1 MRLTTTKTPAGGSY
15 LQVRLTPLAAELAS
29 PFGLHVRYAL
39 KKKSGPLA
47 NGAELPKLAPV
58 SSSVVM
64 TCKPYHNQV
73 YSTLLVI
80 RCAARKG
87 AGFCNVAPFRW
98 WNGGEKRRGFSRTAV
113 PRSE

>member
-39 KKKSGPLA
+39 KKKKRTSRQRRRASQISTSFFQRGDDMQTTSQSGALDPPCDSLC
-47 NGAELPKLAPV
+47 GEK
-58 SSSVVM
+58 
-64 TCKPYHNQV
+64 
-73 YSTLLVI
+73 
-80 RCAARKG
+80 R